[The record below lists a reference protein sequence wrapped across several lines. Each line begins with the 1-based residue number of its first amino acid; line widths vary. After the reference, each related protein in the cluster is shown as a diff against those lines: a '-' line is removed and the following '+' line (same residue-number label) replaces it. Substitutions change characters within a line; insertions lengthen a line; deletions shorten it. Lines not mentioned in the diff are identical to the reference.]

1 VYTFLHLSDLHR
13 SPADPISN
21 TELISALTA
30 DIDKHCLE
38 HPAGGPPDAIVV
50 SGDIIQGVPIG
61 VANADALI
69 ADQYAVALDFLASL
83 ANRFLSGDR
92 RQIVLVPGNHD
103 VDWNRAR
110 EAMAVASDDELPVSL
125 RSSTFSSSADLRWS
139 WADRKAYR
147 IVDRGAYEDRLRAFK
162 TFYSSFYEGT
172 DRSLAQDPYGYF
184 DLFQLCDDRIALA
197 AFNSCAGND
206 CFCFAGHIPEDA
218 IANAHLILR
227 DRAKS
232 AELRIAV
239 WHHNIEGIPST
250 GDYMDLDA
258 VNRMIGVG
266 FRLGLHGH
274 QHRAQLGH
282 RYILLPE
289 TERMAVI
296 SAGSLCAGSNELPT
310 GVNRQYNVIQLADDL
325 ASARVHIRE
334 MAVATVFGPA
344 MRVELGGRGYVDL
357 TWDSES
363 FRRTATLAA
372 ASGRAA
378 RVIAAEQA
386 WKEGRADDAK
396 EILLSLGVISGSYER
411 TLLLDILENT
421 DDWAALTIQIGEP
434 SDIAELTVLIRA
446 HVERHEFGIAREA
459 LDRWSGSLSLP
470 SPQRGDLEKLISVRE
485 ALVAK

>member
-1 VYTFLHLSDLHR
+1 
-13 SPADPISN
+13 
-21 TELISALTA
+21 
-30 DIDKHCLE
+30 
-38 HPAGGPPDAIVV
+38 
-50 SGDIIQGVPIG
+50 
-61 VANADALI
+61 
-69 ADQYAVALDFLASL
+69 
-83 ANRFLSGDR
+83 
-92 RQIVLVPGNHD
+92 
-103 VDWNRAR
+103 
-110 EAMAVASDDELPVSL
+110 
-125 RSSTFSSSADLRWS
+125 
-139 WADRKAYR
+139 
-147 IVDRGAYEDRLRAFK
+147 
-162 TFYSSFYEGT
+162 
-172 DRSLAQDPYGYF
+172 
-184 DLFQLCDDRIALA
+184 
-197 AFNSCAGND
+197 
-206 CFCFAGHIPEDA
+206 
-218 IANAHLILR
+218 
-227 DRAKS
+227 
-232 AELRIAV
+232 
-239 WHHNIEGIPST
+239 
-250 GDYMDLDA
+250 
-258 VNRMIGVG
+258 
-266 FRLGLHGH
+266 
-274 QHRAQLGH
+274 
-282 RYILLPE
+282 
-289 TERMAVI
+289 
-296 SAGSLCAGSNELPT
+296 
-310 GVNRQYNVIQLADDL
+310 VNRQYNVIQLADDL